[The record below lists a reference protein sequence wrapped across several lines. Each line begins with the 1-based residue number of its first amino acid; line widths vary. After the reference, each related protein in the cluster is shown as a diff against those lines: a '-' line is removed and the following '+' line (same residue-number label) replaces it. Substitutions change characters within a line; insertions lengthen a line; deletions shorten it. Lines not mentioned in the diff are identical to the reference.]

1 MTIILFV
8 LSALMILALAA
19 FVTPSQDVVEKDDII
34 AHFNLGNALQDK
46 GMLELAGL
54 EYREVL
60 RINPQNADAHSNL
73 GSVLRRQGKLDE
85 AIAEDR
91 EAIRID
97 NTMAQAYYNLGG
109 ALQEQGDR
117 SAAAQA
123 FRDFLR
129 LVTSS
134 TESDEK

>member
-1 MTIILFV
+1 MTIILFM

-19 FVTPSQDVVEKDDII
+19 VVTPFQDVVEKDDII
-34 AHFNLGNALQDK
+34 AHFHLGNALQDK

-85 AIAEDR
+85 AIAEHR

-97 NTMAQAYYNLGG
+97 PQFALAHINLGNV
-109 ALQEQGDR
+109 LRDR
-117 SAAAQA
+117 DQA
-123 FRDFLR
+123 
-129 LVTSS
+129 
-134 TESDEK
+134 